1 MNSRERPTPQ
11 AIEACIARVL
21 EAEREAQASI
31 ESARGRAAAALAAAR
46 GRARAVAEHAEALLA
61 VARQCVESRIASR
74 QAEIDAQARNLH
86 DTLAPAEADPSRL
99 DQALDR
105 VAASLT
111 TGRRP

>member
-1 MNSRERPTPQ
+1 MNSREKPTPQ
-11 AIEACIARVL
+11 AIEACIVRAL

-46 GRARAVAEHAEALLA
+46 GRARAIAEHAESRLA
-61 VARQCVESRIASR
+61 AARQSVESRIARR
-74 QAEIDAQARNLH
+74 QAEVDAQAQSL
-86 DTLAPAEADPSRL
+86 DDALAPAQADPSRL
-99 DQALDR
+99 DQALER